1 MNDVC
6 AELHLGP
13 EAVSY
18 IRDCLANGK
27 TLARYLLQR
36 PDLESGT
43 VTTFLPSDVGKEA
56 ATQFKWGGK
65 LRRDPATFVYHTE
78 PDGSRTR
85 WEPVPNT
92 DPWLISIL
100 QEFLG
105 AGGDRVAIFENEVA
119 LPGDPWLSLPRWD
132 ILQTVIFGNEVYH
145 VLSNRDAEDEE
156 RILTTIKGADSWLFI
171 GAMTSLSEPPDL
183 PLEGGTVDDE
193 VLKTF
198 AQRAEKIVVG
208 AYDGES
214 YLIWSKPAS

>member
-1 MNDVC
+1 MNDIC

-43 VTTFLPSDVGKEA
+43 VTTFLPSDVSEEA

-65 LRRDPATFVYHTE
+65 LKRDPATFVYRTE

-100 QEFLG
+100 QEFLR
-105 AGGDRVAIFENEVA
+105 GGPERVCVFENSSAAPEHPWLLSSGMQTLIFE
-119 LPGDPWLSLPRWD
+119 S
-132 ILQTVIFGNEVYH
+132 EVYH
-145 VLSNRDAEDEE
+145 FLSSRDLENEE
-156 RILTTIKGADSWLFI
+156 KILTTIEGTKSWLFY
-171 GAMTSLSEPPDL
+171 GTMTSLSEPPDL

>member
-1 MNDVC
+1 MNEIC

-13 EAVSY
+13 EAISY
-18 IRDCLANGK
+18 IQERLANGK

-78 PDGSRTR
+78 PDGSTTR
-85 WEPVPNT
+85 WEPVPDT
-92 DPWLISIL
+92 DPWLALLL
-100 QEFLG
+100 QEFLRG
-105 AGGDRVAIFENEVA
+105 TPEGICIFENSSA
-119 LPGDPWLSLPRWD
+119 LPRDPWLQSSD
-132 ILQTVIFGNEVYH
+132 LQTLIFGDEVYH
-145 VLSNRDAEDEE
+145 FVSHRDAENEK
-156 RILTTIKGADSWLFI
+156 RILETIRGARSWLFYGVATSSPNPGDVSLEAGTI
-171 GAMTSLSEPPDL
+171 GREF
-183 PLEGGTVDDE
+183 LEVC
-193 VLKTF
+193 

-214 YLIWSKPAS
+214 HLIWSKPAS

>member
-65 LRRDPATFVYHTE
+65 LRRDPATFVYRTE

-92 DPWLISIL
+92 DPWLVSII
-100 QEFLG
+100 QAFLR
-105 AGGDRVAIFENEVA
+105 AAEDRVCIFENA
-119 LPGDPWLSLPRWD
+119 LARPSDPVLSRSESRVLVFD
-132 ILQTVIFGNEVYH
+132 NEVYH
-145 VLSNRDAEDEE
+145 FLSAADWAS
-156 RILTTIKGADSWLFI
+156 TIIAQAIREAGCPYPPLI
-171 GAMTSLSEPPDL
+171 GAMASAADEAGFSG
-183 PLEGGTVDDE
+183 EGRQISSAQLK
-193 VLKTF
+193 VLAERT
-198 AQRAEKIVVG
+198 EKIVIG
-208 AYDGES
+208 AYDGEG

>member
-13 EAVSY
+13 EAVNY

-27 TLARYLLQR
+27 TLARYLLER

-43 VTTFLPSDVGKEA
+43 VTTFLPSDVSEEA

-65 LRRDPATFVYHTE
+65 LKRDPATFVYRTE
-78 PDGSRTR
+78 PDGSTTR
-85 WEPVPNT
+85 WEPKPNT
-92 DPWLISIL
+92 DPWLVSIL
-100 QEFLG
+100 QRFLRG
-105 AGGDRVAIFENEVA
+105 RAERVCVFENELA
-119 LPGDPWLSLPRWD
+119 SPGDPWLSLPRWD
-132 ILQTVIFGNEVYH
+132 ILQTAIFENEVYH
-145 VLSNRDAEDEE
+145 LLSNRDAENEE
-156 RILTTIKGADSWLFI
+156 RILTTIKGANAWLFI
-171 GAMTSLSEPPDL
+171 GAMTSVSKASDL
-183 PLEGGTVDDE
+183 ALEADTVDDE
-193 VLKTF
+193 VLEMF